1 MAREFFKNLPNTTT
15 PLTAPRL
22 NGLLDGD
29 EAMGNIVVDSIR
41 GKNLF
46 NNAIINNQ
54 WLNTSGGIDTAAN
67 SSIYT
72 CFRNCKRT
80 FKG

>member
-29 EAMGNIVVDSIR
+29 EPMGNIVVDSIK
-41 GKNLF
+41 GKNMFDESQLLNATGWSVNSSGYYNGTFINFHSAF
-46 NNAIINNQ
+46 NNGFYII
-54 WLNTSGGIDTAAN
+54 
-67 SSIYT
+67 
-72 CFRNCKRT
+72 
-80 FKG
+80 